1 MSAYEKSKELYSNW
15 REFAKGYIVGRAM
28 WKGNDY
34 SLSGL
39 ISITECLLKDD
50 KSPWMKYPLS

>member
-1 MSAYEKSKELYSNW
+1 MSAYATSKELYSNW

-39 ISITECLLKDD
+39 ISITEGLLKDD